1 MEPDTSI
8 DPLTEKER
16 KIYEDINRINF
27 IKLTMRNEPFYVVNV
42 ENPHINLVWHLL
54 VTFMRFR
61 GIKISD
67 NDTQI
72 QYVNIKG
79 ETFNMFK
86 EERGIGIPK
95 KDLRKVAP
103 WIDGDGMYHYTS
115 LEADGK
121 RFRIKGLDEYA
132 EIVFYKYDYELDI
145 ISKLSIKSKYK
156 DNERFDVVRIE
167 RYPFEDI
174 ESIIKGNEPE
184 ENLLWET
191 MKKVLT
197 GLGYDMSEDGNLIII
212 GEKLILLKFGK
223 GFITLSSYEQMKG
236 KEGVNTKDFYY
247 TEIMGLDMETDSE
260 GRVKEGVKFKIVLA
274 SVTNFECL
282 VIETKPNARSIRGM
296 KRIRV
301 WIGNVFKTK
310 NFKTH
315 YVRIGKEDEIQLDGY
330 NINYLN

>member
-1 MEPDTSI
+1 MEPDAGI
-8 DPLTEKER
+8 DSPTEKER

-27 IKLTMRNEPFYVVNV
+27 IQRTRRNEPFCAVNV

-54 VTFMRFR
+54 VTFMRFK

-67 NDTQI
+67 DDTQI
-72 QYVNIKG
+72 QYVNMKG
-79 ETFNMFK
+79 ETFSMFK
-86 EERGIGIPK
+86 EEKGIGIPK

-115 LEADGK
+115 LEADGRK
-121 RFRIKGLDEYA
+121 FRIKGLDDYA
-132 EIVFYKYDYELDI
+132 KLNFYKDYWGEEEI
-145 ISKLSIKSKYK
+145 IAKLSIESGFK
-156 DNERFDVVRIE
+156 DNNRFDVVKIE

-184 ENLLWET
+184 ENFLWET
-191 MKKVLT
+191 MKKIFT

-212 GEKLILLKFGK
+212 GEELVLLKFGK
-223 GFITLSSYEQMKG
+223 GFITLSSYERMNRKG
-236 KEGVNTKDFYY
+236 ISTKDFYY
-247 TEIMGLDMETDSE
+247 NEIMGLDMETDSE
-260 GRVKEGVKFKIVLA
+260 GKMKEGVKFKIVLA
-274 SVTNFECL
+274 SVTNFEYL

-296 KRIRV
+296 KRIKVR
-301 WIGNVFKTK
+301 IGNALKHK
-310 NFKTH
+310 EFKTH